1 MVLYPLFQAGWFDL
15 MDCLDLS
22 HRMEES
28 KMEVLDCVEVI
39 VEKETYAREGVH
51 LGMQGWIC
59 FEQCTEDYWLVN
71 FPQYGE
77 KDDIAEISIREKDLK
92 LIPVMNPNVNERIK
106 AQFDAK
112 ASSEKLSDVG
122 DDDLSGYMI

>member
-1 MVLYPLFQAGWFDL
+1 
-15 MDCLDLS
+15 
-22 HRMEES
+22 
-28 KMEVLDCVEVI
+28 MEVLDCVEVI

-59 FEQCTEDYWLVN
+59 FEQCTEGYWLIN

-92 LIPVMNPNVNERIK
+92 LIPVMDPKVNEQIK
-106 AQFDAK
+106 AQFDAEV
-112 ASSEKLSDVG
+112 SSGKSSDVG
-122 DDDLSGYMI
+122 DDDLSNYMI